1 MAGWRWA
8 SASVSGSTCCGSAC
22 GGDGA
27 RGALRGTYMGAGG
40 GGAAVAAAGEIA
52 EPAEGGRGPVDFR
65 IKVAG
70 QMVRRGIARAASRA
84 S

>member
-1 MAGWRWA
+1 MSKVGETHEWAG
-8 SASVSGSTCCGSAC
+8 
-22 GGDGA
+22 
-27 RGALRGTYMGAGG
+27 GAGAARVG
-40 GGAAVAAAGEIA
+40 TDLGADAVNAAVAAAEAIA
-52 EPAEGGRGPVDFR
+52 EPAEDGRGPVDFR

>member
-1 MAGWRWA
+1 MGDTPLFAEAAGA
-8 SASVSGSTCCGSAC
+8 ALAGT
-22 GGDGA
+22 DLGA
-27 RGALRGTYMGAGG
+27 DAVN
-40 GGAAVAAAGEIA
+40 AAVAAAEAIA
-52 EPAEGGRGPVDFR
+52 EPAEDGRGPVDFR